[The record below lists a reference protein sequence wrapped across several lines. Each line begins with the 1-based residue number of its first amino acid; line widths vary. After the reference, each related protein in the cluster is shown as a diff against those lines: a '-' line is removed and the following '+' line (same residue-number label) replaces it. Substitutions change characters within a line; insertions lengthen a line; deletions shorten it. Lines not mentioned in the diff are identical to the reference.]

1 MPRTALTTNTT
12 IRGAGLTPTY
22 ESFDDTNGN
31 NFTNTQSEV
40 LHIINGDAAA
50 KYIHIITPITTDSLP
65 TKDLVVTLTAT
76 GNAGDEKFIGPF
88 PNSIYGT
95 SGIIELDCYSAAGVT
110 FDDVTDAVSG
120 TRDGTSVTVCVVKL
134 GSL

>member
-1 MPRTALTTNTT
+1 MARTALTTRTT
-12 IRGAGLTPTY
+12 VRALGLTPAF
-22 ESFDDTNGN
+22 ESFDTVNGN

-40 LHIINGDAAA
+40 LYVKNTDAAA

-65 TKDLVVTLTAT
+65 TKDLVVMVAAT
-76 GNAGDEKFIGPF
+76 TEKVIGPF

-95 SGIIELDCYSAAGVT
+95 SGIIELDSYSAAGVT

-120 TRDGTSVTVCVVKL
+120 TPDSTGTTVCVIKL

>member
-12 IRGAGLTPTY
+12 VRALGLAPNF
-22 ESFDDTNGN
+22 ESFDDTEGN
-31 NFTNTQSEV
+31 NFTNTQSEILYV
-40 LHIINGDAAA
+40 KNTDAAA

-65 TKDLVVTLTAT
+65 TKDLVVLVAAT
-76 GNAGDEKFIGPF
+76 SERVIGPF

-110 FDDVTDAVSG
+110 FDDVTDLVSG
-120 TRDGTSVTVCVVKL
+120 TRDTTGTTVCVIKM